1 MQRTVTLKDLETGDA
16 QAIEAYEQ
24 FIRWAGPVG
33 YPLPT
38 RDLANQWYD
47 GLLTLEEGRRIETDQ
62 KIAHFLKSN

>member
-16 QAIEAYEQ
+16 TAIEAYEQ

-38 RDLANQWYD
+38 RTLANQWYE